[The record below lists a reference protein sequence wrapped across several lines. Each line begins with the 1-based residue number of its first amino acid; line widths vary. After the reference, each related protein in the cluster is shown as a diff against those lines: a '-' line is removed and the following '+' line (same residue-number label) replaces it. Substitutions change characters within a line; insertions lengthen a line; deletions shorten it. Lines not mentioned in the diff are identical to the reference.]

1 MTKYY
6 SDKFYEYFNQTTN
19 RGKLK
24 NISTSASAMNPIC
37 GDNIELFLE
46 IDELNTIKNVSYL
59 SNGCAAT
66 LAIASLAS
74 EKISGQTIKNA
85 LSISKDN
92 LIKDIGGLPENKFHA
107 STLMIQV
114 IHQAIDK
121 WRPS

>member
-6 SDKFYEYFNQTTN
+6 SDKCYEYFNQTTN

-24 NISTSASAMNPIC
+24 NISTSASAMNPIR

-46 IDELNTIKNVSYL
+46 IDKSDTIKNVSYL

-74 EKISGQTIKNA
+74 EKISGQTIKDA
-85 LSISKDN
+85 LSISKDD
-92 LIKDIGGLPENKFHA
+92 LIKDIEGLPENKFHA

-121 WRPS
+121 WSSS